1 MLTVEDVEEYIG
13 VSGDDNRRLILSL
26 LRASE
31 EDLRKK
37 VGRYDENSELA
48 DLYRMY
54 WIGCIYADRYGELN
68 NKTGSAV
75 KQAMENILFTLR
87 LEVQARENHDN
98 EP

>member
-1 MLTVEDVEEYIG
+1 MLNAIDVAEYLGI
-13 VSGDDNRRLILSL
+13 SDTDNAGLILSL
-26 LRASE
+26 IRASE

-48 DLYRMY
+48 ALYQKY

-98 EP
+98 ES